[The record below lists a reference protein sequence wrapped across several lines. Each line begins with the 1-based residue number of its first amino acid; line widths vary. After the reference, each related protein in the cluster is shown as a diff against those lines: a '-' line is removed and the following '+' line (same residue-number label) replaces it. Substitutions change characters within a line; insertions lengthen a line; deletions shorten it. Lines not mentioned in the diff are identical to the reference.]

1 MRWKLLRRRL
11 SISAPRVS
19 VRSHMPWPLRWFA
32 VALMFGFSAALS
44 LWAFEFG
51 QTIAGLDRADTGE
64 LARLRVEVAY
74 LRTERERARS
84 LAASA
89 DSLLKAE
96 QAAQQRLG
104 QQIRQMDAEN
114 VSLKA
119 DLAFFEQLLPAI
131 GGGMN
136 VRGLHAEMEVPGQLR
151 YQLLVMQPGR
161 GTSFNGNYDVQL
173 AGTLDGRP
181 WTYSL
186 PEGPKRLQFR
196 QYGRVEGLLDHP
208 PGAVVESVQVRVL
221 DGNGGVKASQTVKL

>member
-1 MRWKLLRRRL
+1 MRWKLLRRSL
-11 SISAPRVS
+11 SISAPRVA
-19 VRSHMPWPLRWFA
+19 VRSQLPWPLRWVV
-32 VALMFGFSAALS
+32 VALMFGFSAAIS
-44 LWAFEFG
+44 LWAFELG
-51 QTIAGLDRADTGE
+51 QTIAGIDRADSGE

-74 LRTERERARS
+74 LRTERERTRA

-104 QQIRQMDAEN
+104 QQVRQLDAEN
-114 VSLKA
+114 LALKA

-136 VRGLHAEMEVPGQLR
+136 VRGLHAEVEMPGQLR
-151 YQLLVMQPGR
+151 YQLLVMQPGK
-161 GTSFNGNYDVQL
+161 GASFSGNYDVQL
-173 AGTLDGRP
+173 AGTLDGQP
-181 WTYSL
+181 WTYNL
-186 PEGPKRLQFR
+186 PDGPKRLQFR